1 MNYEEM
7 TIEEL
12 NIELDAKLHCCAT
25 WKSTTDGSYEMA
37 LHSSGYYK
45 VLEVIKLKNSNRIAD
60 LEEFMEV
67 ARIPDAQEWRRKEL
81 RGES

>member
-1 MNYEEM
+1 MNYKEM

-12 NIELDAKLHCCAT
+12 NAELEAKLHSCAM

-37 LHSSGYYK
+37 LHRSGYYE
-45 VLEVIKLKNSNRIAD
+45 VMEVIKLKNSGRISE
-60 LEEFMEV
+60 LEEFLEV
-67 ARIPDAQEWRRKEL
+67 ARIPDAQEWHRQEL